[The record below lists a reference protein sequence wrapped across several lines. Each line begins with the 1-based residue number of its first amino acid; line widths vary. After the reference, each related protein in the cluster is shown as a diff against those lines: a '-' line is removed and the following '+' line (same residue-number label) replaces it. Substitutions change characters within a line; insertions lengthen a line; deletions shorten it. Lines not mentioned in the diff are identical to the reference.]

1 MNAVATIPAEEI
13 SPDLSEAEQ
22 LFLYNLEVLG
32 LPVARAAEMAGVKSP
47 YYVLKRPSIVVARE
61 RYREALRGRT
71 DFSREDVIAGFKHA
85 IDQASVLGDPMAQIA
100 GWREIAKMQ
109 GYDKQISVH
118 MTLTGTIEQA
128 TKQVKSLSTEQ
139 LLEMVGQGGGNVLD
153 GDFYRV
159 REKEPDGRTD

>member
-1 MNAVATIPAEEI
+1 MNALATLPIDEI
-13 SPDLSEAEQ
+13 APDLTETEQ

-32 LPVARAAEMAGVKSP
+32 VSAVRAAEMAGLKSP
-47 YYVLKRPSIVVARE
+47 YAALKRPHMVVARE

-109 GYDKQISVH
+109 GYDRQVSVH
-118 MTLTGTIEQA
+118 MTLTGTVEQA
-128 TKQVKSLSTEQ
+128 AKQIKSFTTAQ
-139 LLEMVGQGGGNVLD
+139 LLEMAGQKGDAID

-159 REKEPDGRTD
+159 RTSPDVAAD